1 MLNGSL
7 QYKWKWW
14 NIDRMEMI
22 SFQYLSLEATASDWS
37 TWMSYQPVW
46 GMCWQN
52 NGVISSLPAWREWMA
67 TSRGKFYFLYDKV
80 LPTIWLWSSKYVGW
94 KKKTFEYYVSQT
106 NEISSDFHVFHWK
119 YLLWSMQI
127 SSRFYYRVNERSWM
141 KIKGSYTEKTHEH
154 QASGFCYVV
163 LSDVEDFNIP
173 PVVYRGKM
181 RLRNFWN
188 VC

>member
-1 MLNGSL
+1 MTWNYFCKVREVMYWNIWKERLKKREVLNGSL

-94 KKKTFEYYVSQT
+94 KKKRLNIIFLKLMNSLVIFMFFIESTFCDLCRFQV
-106 NEISSDFHVFHWK
+106 DFITV
-119 YLLWSMQI
+119 
-127 SSRFYYRVNERSWM
+127 
-141 KIKGSYTEKTHEH
+141 
-154 QASGFCYVV
+154 
-163 LSDVEDFNIP
+163 
-173 PVVYRGKM
+173 
-181 RLRNFWN
+181 
-188 VC
+188 